1 MDSSSDPSDPT
12 VEYCDLVMKGGITSG
27 VVYPLAIT
35 ELSQRYLFRNIGGTS
50 AGAVAA
56 VVTAAAEFGRRSDN
70 PSAYDLLGRLP
81 GKLGTDGLLLRLFQP
96 STATARIFRVV
107 LAVLKAKSVPA
118 RIFTGVW
125 TLLRQ
130 FWGSALLG
138 MLCGAAVPVLLFLI
152 CRGPL
157 AVYGVLGFLWITVT
171 SAAMVLIGAG
181 IDALETTVKN
191 GFGFCSGF
199 DRQSK
204 GGPPLT
210 NWLHEQIQT
219 VAGKDLATPLTFG
232 DLWKAPAMAGE
243 TLTGPA
249 INLQVVT
256 TNLTLGRPFTIP
268 FESHAF
274 YFDENQFKELFPE
287 SVVQQM
293 IAKSPPKPNETVRSR
308 KGDVLHRLPEG
319 ADLPVVVAARMSLS
333 FPVLLSAVP
342 LYLPDYPHKTTA
354 DETDRTDLEES
365 KPAIHV
371 NADLCW
377 FSDGGICSNF
387 PMHFFDSP
395 LPRWPTFGIDLQ
407 PDRSQNAKSNEQ
419 LVWFPPRPRSGSQL
433 LLNDF
438 DQGSNWERLCGFL
451 GAILNTM
458 QDWRDNLQATAAGYR
473 DRIVHIKLR
482 PDEGGLNLNMP
493 RSVIDNLS
501 DRGRIAGQMILKHFD
516 FSSHMYARYRIT
528 MCALERY
535 LNDLD
540 HSWTHPLSQD
550 TEGQD
555 YIRGTKVPPHYQ
567 PRSQSLRQLM
577 LAALTQLVNLSQSWQ
592 SGHGNQSF
600 SKDGAPRPEP
610 ILRSQPK
617 F

>member
-1 MDSSSDPSDPT
+1 MDSSTSPSNPT
-12 VEYCDLVMKGGITSG
+12 LEYCDLVMKGGITSG

-35 ELSQRYLFRNIGGTS
+35 ELSRRYLFRNIGGTS

-56 VVTAAAEFGRRSDN
+56 VVSAAAEFGRRSGN
-70 PSAYDLLGRLP
+70 PQAYALLAAIP
-81 GKLGTDGLLLRLFQP
+81 GNLGTNHLLLRLFQP
-96 STATARIFRVV
+96 STATARIFRVA
-107 LAVLKAKSVPA
+107 LAVLKAESIPA
-118 RIFTGVW
+118 RIFAALWALLYQFWGW
-125 TLLRQ
+125 TLL
-130 FWGSALLG
+130 GILL
-138 MLCGAAVPVLLFLI
+138 GAAVPVVLFLI
-152 CRGPL
+152 CAGPV
-157 AVYGVLGFLWITVT
+157 AVYAVLGLLWIVVIGAT
-171 SAAMVLIGAG
+171 MVLIGAG
-181 IDALETTVKN
+181 IDALEATVKN

-210 NWLHEQIQT
+210 NWLHEQIQLA
-219 VAGKDLATPLTFG
+219 AGKDLATPLTFG
-232 DLWKAPAMAGE
+232 DLSKAPAMPGE
-243 TLTGPA
+243 SLTGPA

-268 FESHAF
+268 FESYAF

-287 SVVQQM
+287 SVVRQM
-293 IAKSPPKPNETVRSR
+293 IEKSPSKPNETVTSR
-308 KGDVLHRLPEG
+308 KGDRLHRLPQG

-342 LYLPDYPHKTTA
+342 LYLPDYPHKTRA
-354 DETDRTDLEES
+354 DETEMTDLEES
-365 KPAIHV
+365 RPAIHV

-407 PDRSQNAKSNEQ
+407 PDRSQNEKSNEQ
-419 LVWFPPRPRSGSQL
+419 LVWFPPRPGSGSQL

-438 DQGSNWERLCGFL
+438 DQGSSWERLCGFL

-501 DRGRIAGQMILKHFD
+501 DRGRIAGQKILKQFD
-516 FSSHMYARYRIT
+516 FSSHIYARYRIT
-528 MCALERY
+528 MCALEKY
-535 LNDLD
+535 LNDLN
-540 HSWTHPLSQD
+540 HSWTIPLPQD

-592 SGHGNQSF
+592 SARGNQSF

-610 ILRSQPK
+610 ILRNQPK